1 MVESLGGLTGPLD
14 QCQMALKRLAAKLAP
29 GHGIWKLG
37 KEMAWPLQK
46 AEIKEILDVIE
57 RQKSLFIIALNND
70 QMWAA
75 NLLVLLYSQVL

>member
-1 MVESLGGLTGPLD
+1 
-14 QCQMALKRLAAKLAP
+14 
-29 GHGIWKLG
+29 
-37 KEMAWPLQK
+37 
-46 AEIKEILDVIE
+46 LDVIE